1 MNFNTAKIKN
11 NTLVTHRSSYLLDS
25 ITAADVQ
32 RPLLSISLVPVIGS
46 CAFCFAFRGIL
57 FPDEIAIII
66 GSATALLIG
75 AARIGQLKLVSRD
88 LRGSELSG
96 AVWGS
101 TKHLKSI
108 HAEITRVWESKE
120 ARHESA

>member
-32 RPLLSISLVPVIGS
+32 RPLLSISLVPAIGS
-46 CAFCFAFRGIL
+46 CAFCIAFRDIL
-57 FPDEIAIII
+57 YPAEIATII
-66 GSATALLIG
+66 GGVIALLAG
-75 AARIGQLKLVSRD
+75 GARIGQLKLVSRD

-101 TKHLKSI
+101 IKHLKSV

-120 ARHESA
+120 VRHESA

>member
-11 NTLVTHRSSYLLDS
+11 NTLVTHRSGYLLDS

-32 RPLLSISLVPVIGS
+32 RPLLSISLVPAIGG
-46 CAFCFAFRGIL
+46 CAFCFAFRDIL
-57 FPDEIAIII
+57 YPAEIATII
-66 GSATALLIG
+66 GSAIVLLAGG
-75 AARIGQLKLVSRD
+75 ACIAQLKLVSRD

-120 ARHESA
+120 VRHESA

>member
-1 MNFNTAKIKN
+1 MNFNTAKIQNK
-11 NTLVTHRSSYLLDS
+11 TLVTHRSSYLLSS
-25 ITAADVQ
+25 ISAADVQ
-32 RPLLSISLVPVIGS
+32 RPILSIALAPAIGS
-46 CAFCFAFRGIL
+46 CAFCWAFRDIL
-57 FPDEIAIII
+57 YPVEIASIASGVI
-66 GSATALLIG
+66 ALLVVG
-75 AARIGQLKLVSRD
+75 TRIGQLKLVSRD

-120 ARHESA
+120 DHNESA